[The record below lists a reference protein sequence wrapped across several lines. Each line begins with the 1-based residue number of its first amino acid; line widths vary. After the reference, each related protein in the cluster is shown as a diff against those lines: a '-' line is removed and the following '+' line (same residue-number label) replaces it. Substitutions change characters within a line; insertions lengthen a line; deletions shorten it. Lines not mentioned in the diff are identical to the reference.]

1 MIFPPVQPDDRKVR
15 IFSLNPS
22 FLARYEGKQPKWG
35 PVGYFTFKR
44 TYARANEDGST
55 EEFWQTCKRV
65 VEGVYNIQKIHCRQL
80 FLPWNE
86 PKAQRSAQ
94 EMFRRMWAF
103 KFLPPGRGLWTM
115 GTDIVFEKG
124 SACLNNCGFSS
135 TEGIDID
142 FASPFCFLMDMSML
156 GVGIG
161 GDTRGAGKIKI
172 QLPRVTETPY
182 VVEDSR
188 EGWVDLVRTI
198 LNSFVGKG
206 YFPAVVDYSQVRPY
220 GAAIHGFGGV
230 ASGPAPLKKCI
241 ENLTRLLLP
250 EGVKATFEYKDSFGL
265 LDRKDDIQQIS
276 FKGRGKGYK
285 ITSTHIVD
293 IFNFVGKCVVAGG
306 VRRCLPEGTLIH
318 TSEGLVPIESVKVGS
333 SVMTSEGYSEVTD
346 WVEQGVQPITQI
358 TTQMGTF
365 ECTDR
370 HRIAVI
376 TDVKGGYD
384 WKRAFELE
392 PGDRMVFVDQA
403 IEGQATELP
412 PFEYNKPPHS
422 TTCLDIAVP
431 SLTTET
437 AWFLGMLAGDGY
449 VRSVVEGG
457 EVSIAV
463 HGDQVDLKIRVEKC
477 LRAFGVEV
485 FFTPPR
491 EDDNS
496 FKVRVKSRQLALYL
510 SQFKRPN
517 ETLQVPE
524 CILRGLPDIRAAYIG
539 GLSDADGSYRN
550 RPMVVAASVYPSY
563 LEEVQAVL
571 ASLAVPSRLRLHK
584 DKSRERNGWKP
595 LWQLVMVGDKAIN
608 LFTKRVARFI
618 SKFEDNRKTKRSQHD
633 YGFPSQMALD
643 GGISGHKDGS
653 MVWSRE
659 SRQITVS
666 RLESIT
672 GEPVKLVPVEVLDIE
687 HEVGEERTYDISV
700 RAGELVAQGGYLVHN
715 TAEIMFGDPNDHEF
729 MTLKQDQK
737 ALEDRRWASNNS
749 IFGEIGMDY
758 AEVARSIAINGEPGI
773 AWLDNIRG
781 YSRMGR
787 APDHKDERAMGCNP
801 CVEQSLEDAE
811 LCCLVE
817 TFPAH
822 HEDIEDYQRTLKMAY
837 LYAKTV
843 TLIPTHNPKTNQVM
857 MRNRRIGCSMSGI
870 IQAMVKLGRRKFLQ
884 WCGEGYSY
892 IRDLDKIYSEWLCVP
907 RSIKMTSVKP
917 SGTTSLLCGAT
928 PGIHYPHA
936 EHYIRNI
943 RVDNTSPLV
952 QAASNAGYP
961 IEPDT
966 YADDTSV
973 ISFPV
978 KEQHFVKGKNEAS
991 IWEQFANAADMQRH
1005 WGDNQVSCT
1014 VTFNPEEA
1022 RDIQSCLEVY
1032 ETSLKA
1038 ISLLPIKDHGYK
1050 QAPYI
1055 EITKEEYEQMVA
1067 RIGPMH
1073 LNMQATHDATAEDKF
1088 CDGDTCNLP

>member
-22 FLARYEGKQPKWG
+22 FIARYEGRQPKWG
-35 PVGYFTFKR
+35 PLGYFTFKR
-44 TYARANEDGST
+44 TYARTLEDGST
-55 EEFWQTCKRV
+55 EEFWQTCQRV

-80 FLPWNE
+80 YLPWNE

-142 FASPFCFLMDMSML
+142 FAAPFCFLMDMSML
-156 GVGIG
+156 GVGVG
-161 GDTRGAGKIKI
+161 GDTRGAGKVKI
-172 QLPRVTETPY
+172 QAPRVTETPY

-206 YFPAVVDYSQVRPY
+206 YFPMVVDYSQVRPY
-220 GAAIHGFGGV
+220 GAPIRGFGGV
-230 ASGPAPLKKCI
+230 ASGPGPLKKCV
-241 ENLTRLLLP
+241 ENLVRLLVPKGLKV
-250 EGVKATFEYKDSFGL
+250 GIQYKDSFGL
-265 LDRKDDIQQIS
+265 LDRKDDIQEMAL
-276 FKGRGKGYK
+276 KGRGKGYK

-306 VRRCLPEGTLIH
+306 VRR
-318 TSEGLVPIESVKVGS
+318 
-333 SVMTSEGYSEVTD
+333 
-346 WVEQGVQPITQI
+346 
-358 TTQMGTF
+358 
-365 ECTDR
+365 
-370 HRIAVI
+370 
-376 TDVKGGYD
+376 
-384 WKRAFELE
+384 
-392 PGDRMVFVDQA
+392 
-403 IEGQATELP
+403 
-412 PFEYNKPPHS
+412 
-422 TTCLDIAVP
+422 
-431 SLTTET
+431 
-437 AWFLGMLAGDGY
+437 
-449 VRSVVEGG
+449 
-457 EVSIAV
+457 
-463 HGDQVDLKIRVEKC
+463 
-477 LRAFGVEV
+477 
-485 FFTPPR
+485 
-491 EDDNS
+491 
-496 FKVRVKSRQLALYL
+496 
-510 SQFKRPN
+510 
-517 ETLQVPE
+517 
-524 CILRGLPDIRAAYIG
+524 
-539 GLSDADGSYRN
+539 
-550 RPMVVAASVYPSY
+550 
-563 LEEVQAVL
+563 
-571 ASLAVPSRLRLHK
+571 
-584 DKSRERNGWKP
+584 
-595 LWQLVMVGDKAIN
+595 
-608 LFTKRVARFI
+608 
-618 SKFEDNRKTKRSQHD
+618 
-633 YGFPSQMALD
+633 
-643 GGISGHKDGS
+643 
-653 MVWSRE
+653 
-659 SRQITVS
+659 
-666 RLESIT
+666 
-672 GEPVKLVPVEVLDIE
+672 
-687 HEVGEERTYDISV
+687 
-700 RAGELVAQGGYLVHN
+700 
-715 TAEIMFGDPNDHEF
+715 TAEIMFGDPSDQEF

-758 AEVARSIAINGEPGI
+758 AEVSRSIAVNGEPGI
-773 AWLDNIRG
+773 AWLDNIRAF
-781 YSRMGR
+781 SRMGR

-801 CVEQSLEDAE
+801 CVEQSLEDQE

-870 IQAMVKLGRRKFLQ
+870 IQAMVKLGRRDFLR

-892 IRDLDKIYSEWLCVP
+892 IRGLDKIYSEWLCVP

-928 PGIHYPHA
+928 PGIHYPHSQF
-936 EHYIRNI
+936 YIRNI

-952 QAASNAGYP
+952 KAASDAGHP

-978 KEQHFVKGKNEAS
+978 KEQHFVKGKAEAS

-1005 WGDNQVSCT
+1005 WADNQVSCT
-1014 VTFNPEEA
+1014 VTFREDEA

-1055 EITKEEYEQMVA
+1055 EITEGEYEQMVA
-1067 RIGPMH
+1067 RIGPLH
-1073 LNMQATHDATAEDKF
+1073 LNTQATHDATAEDKF